1 MTDWYDHRLT
11 HLTRILLA
19 PASDDATCR
28 RALGQY
34 EVEPAA
40 YQVPMQLPNWLREEV
55 SDVAA
60 AFIDDDLPEHE
71 EYGSDVWADDVFG
84 FVSRTL
90 ALRDG

>member
-1 MTDWYDHRLT
+1 
-11 HLTRILLA
+11 
-19 PASDDATCR
+19 
-28 RALGQY
+28 
-34 EVEPAA
+34 
-40 YQVPMQLPNWLREEV
+40 MQLPNWLREEV